1 MNGLLVH
8 ICLFLLVAL
17 AFVIIGAFYSEA
29 EDGPAFRILPRR
41 LLFFLMGCAAL
52 VLVML
57 AIEYT
62 VASVK

>member
-1 MNGLLVH
+1 MNDIVIH
-8 ICLFLLVAL
+8 IGLFLLVAL

-41 LLFFLMGCAAL
+41 FLFFLIGCAGL

-57 AIEYT
+57 LIEHT